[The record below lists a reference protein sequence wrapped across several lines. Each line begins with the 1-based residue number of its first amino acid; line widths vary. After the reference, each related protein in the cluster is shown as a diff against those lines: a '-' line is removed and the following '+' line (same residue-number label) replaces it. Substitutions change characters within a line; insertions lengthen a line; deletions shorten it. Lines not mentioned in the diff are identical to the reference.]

1 MLVQGS
7 ILVKMVYVYLIVQQ
21 VCAAAV
27 TLDGGEIH
35 AMWKHLQIHVT
46 TISAEMVIAKDSPIR
61 LTDVTA
67 ELVGLDNFVTPKFKA
82 HAQTI
87 NVEMAIALGSQIQHT
102 DVTVEMVGLGNSVTL
117 QFKVLAQI
125 ISVKM
130 AVDV

>member
-1 MLVQGS
+1 
-7 ILVKMVYVYLIVQQ
+7 MVYVYLIVQQ
-21 VCAAAV
+21 VYAATV

-46 TISAEMVIAKDSPIR
+46 TISAEMAIAKGSLIPRI
-61 LTDVTA
+61 DVTA

-87 NVEMAIALGSQIQHT
+87 NVEMAIALGSLIQHT
-102 DVTVEMVGLGNSVTL
+102 DVTAETVGLDNFATV

-125 ISVKM
+125 ISVRI
-130 AVDV
+130 AVNV

>member
-46 TISAEMVIAKDSPIR
+46 TISAEMVIAKGSPIR

-67 ELVGLDNFVTPKFKA
+67 ELVGL
-82 HAQTI
+82 
-87 NVEMAIALGSQIQHT
+87 
-102 DVTVEMVGLGNSVTL
+102 GNSATV